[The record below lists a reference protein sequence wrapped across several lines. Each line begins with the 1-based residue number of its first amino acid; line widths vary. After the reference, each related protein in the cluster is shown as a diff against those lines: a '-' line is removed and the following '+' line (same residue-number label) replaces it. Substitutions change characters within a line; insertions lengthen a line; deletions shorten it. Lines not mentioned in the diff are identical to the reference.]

1 MSRPAGAA
9 ATVAAPYV
17 TINDETVNNCI
28 ASDIVTPSRSG
39 RQATDQVF
47 SLVVPDRPKRDP
59 GYPRHGS
66 VQNVLI
72 MDAAARLSPGAF
84 KLYAVLAVRCLDKG
98 GCFPGD
104 DTLAKDC
111 DTSERTIK
119 RWRAELVRDG
129 FVVVKRRS
137 HKSNVTVLPAL
148 TPRAGVRCCSTP
160 TEADPGAGASVVGLM
175 GVTTDD
181 RP

>member
-72 MDAAARLSPGAF
+72 MDAAATLSPGAF
-84 KLYAVLAVRCLDKG
+84 TANTR
-98 GCFPGD
+98 
-104 DTLAKDC
+104 AKC
-111 DTSERTIK
+111 GVP
-119 RWRAELVRDG
+119 LVRPVISWLRLAAST
-129 FVVVKRRS
+129 VVWRLDWL
-137 HKSNVTVLPAL
+137 NV
-148 TPRAGVRCCSTP
+148 
-160 TEADPGAGASVVGLM
+160 
-175 GVTTDD
+175 
-181 RP
+181 